1 MSESKV
7 TQKNKVIQLNEQ
19 SPKQCFDS
27 PPTPIIAP
35 QGPKKSKMT
44 PKLSQNQMSELKET
58 KKIKVVQ
65 LHEQTKQQLLNTA
78 DPKNSPIRHQ
88 KFKSNS
94 KLCQNQKLELMK
106 NKYCYC
112 SVKLRVCVNS
122 FSSSYASNI
131 SFIAI
136 PCTCR
141 SMISHNICF
150 CRIFDIFSTDIFL
163 QTDRP
168 TDRVGQVWKL

>member
-1 MSESKV
+1 M
-7 TQKNKVIQLNEQ
+7 N
-19 SPKQCFDS
+19 PD
-27 PPTPIIAP
+27 
-35 QGPKKSKMT
+35 
-44 PKLSQNQMSELKET
+44 
-58 KKIKVVQ
+58 
-65 LHEQTKQQLLNTA
+65 

-122 FSSSYASNI
+122 FSSSSPSSSSSSSSYASNI

-150 CRIFDIFSTDIFL
+150 CRIFDIFFL

-168 TDRVGQVWKL
+168 TDRLRRVGIEAPSPELKNGSYLDTKDTDFLQHWLLFCCDTLYHQDWLVSTILALG